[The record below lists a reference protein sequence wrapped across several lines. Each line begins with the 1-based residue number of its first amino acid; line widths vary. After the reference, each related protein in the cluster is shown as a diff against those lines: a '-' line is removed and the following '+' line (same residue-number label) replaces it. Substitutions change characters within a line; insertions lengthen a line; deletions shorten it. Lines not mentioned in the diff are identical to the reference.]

1 MSELDEQ
8 IIEILYMTLRK
19 AFRQKSFDRSR
30 TGLFYRNLN
39 ECLSA
44 FVRILCDYV
53 KAKTV
58 YMIYVNETWY
68 NMT

>member
-1 MSELDEQ
+1 MNVLV
-8 IIEILYMTLRK
+8 LM
-19 AFRQKSFDRSR
+19 
-30 TGLFYRNLN
+30 N
-39 ECLSA
+39 A